1 MIGLIVTL
9 LVTLVGIG
17 ITISIQLD
25 KLNKMLDELGRQ
37 INDDAQKELER
48 IGDQMMS
55 TYELPPLDLIG

>member
-25 KLNKMLDELGRQ
+25 KLNKMLNDLGKL
-37 INDDAQKELER
+37 INDD
-48 IGDQMMS
+48 IH
-55 TYELPPLDLIG
+55 